1 MLILLLGIDAFH
13 FAANHRFNPLLTKN
27 FLRVDEDVFPGI
39 FPGQKTLRKRRTL
52 VRKGAVRGNDG
63 KFARFK
69 PQLDKM
75 LRSVTRHHSAAKY
88 RVLHISPDSSCAK
101 NCLATRSIS

>member
-1 MLILLLGIDAFH
+1 MESVLVRIDAFN
-13 FAANHRFNPLLTKN
+13 FAAKHEFNPVFTIKL
-27 FLRVDEDVFPGI
+27 LRVDEDVLLGI

-69 PQLDKM
+69 PQLDKL